1 MTAARGLPARL
12 APITVRA
19 SASAAYNAL
28 KKGIEVGRELQDMG
42 GQLATWAG
50 AIADIEF
57 MASKAENPPWWAV
70 GRNVQAEAIEIFAA
84 KKKIQAQ
91 RDELKTFIQFSH
103 GQSAWEDYIRIEAQ
117 VRKRKQATDH
127 RKAEIKE
134 MLITVVIVGL
144 ALAAG
149 IAGLALLAYLLWAS
163 QQ

>member
-1 MTAARGLPARL
+1 MLDPV
-12 APITVRA
+12 TVIA
-19 SASAAYNAL
+19 TASAAYNAL
-28 KKGIEVGRELQDMG
+28 KKGIEIGRELQDMG

-57 MASKAENPPWWAV
+57 MASKAENPPFWAV

-134 MLITVVIVGL
+134 LLITITLVTLVLMAGL
-144 ALAAG
+144 S
-149 IAGLALLAYLLWAS
+149 GLALLAYFLVMYD
-163 QQ
+163 QR

>member
-1 MTAARGLPARL
+1 MDPVTIIA
-12 APITVRA
+12 T
-19 SASAAYNAL
+19 ASAAYSAL
-28 KKGIEVGRELQDMG
+28 KKGIEIGRELEDLG

-57 MASKAENPPWWAV
+57 MAAKAADPPWYKV
-70 GRNVQAEAIEIFAA
+70 GSNVQAEAIEIFAA

-91 RDELKTFIQFSH
+91 RDELKTYIQFSY
-103 GQSAWEDYIRIEAQ
+103 GQSGWEELMRIEAQ

-134 MLITVVIVGL
+134 LLITITIVTL
-144 ALAAG
+144 VLAAG

-163 QQ
+163 QQQ